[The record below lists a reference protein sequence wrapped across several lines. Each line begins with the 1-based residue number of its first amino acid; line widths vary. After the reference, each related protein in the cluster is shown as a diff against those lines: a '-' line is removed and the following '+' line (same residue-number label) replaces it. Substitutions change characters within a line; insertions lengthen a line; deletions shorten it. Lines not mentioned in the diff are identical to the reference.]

1 MSMNLLSVD
10 NLSVTLRENKQKL
23 VRNVSFSVSSG
34 GKLTLLGQSGSG
46 KTMSCRA
53 ILGLLNSHSFQ
64 IGGTIDFDGQS
75 LPPLSEGRRKSIYGS
90 QIAFVPQNP
99 MTALDPSRTV
109 GHQMLQ
115 FIRLHQSMSVSDA
128 RSRYTAAL
136 SETGLMQPERILKSF
151 PHQLSGGMLQRVLIA
166 LAFAQN
172 VRLILAD
179 EPTTALDAVH
189 RDQAVELLCQL
200 QKRGCAVLLVTHD
213 FYVAKQMGGK
223 VLILKEGEAVE
234 QGDIGQVLTIPKAD
248 YTRELIDAAR
258 LEWR

>member
-1 MSMNLLSVD
+1 MSVNLLSVD
-10 NLSVTLRENKQKL
+10 KLSVTLRENKQKL
-23 VRNVSFSVSSG
+23 VRNVSFSIGDG

-53 ILGLLNSHSFQ
+53 ILGLLNSRSFQ
-64 IGGTIDFDGQS
+64 IDGTIEFDGNS
-75 LPPLSEGRRKSIYGS
+75 LLSLAEGQRKKVYGN
-90 QIAFVPQNP
+90 QIAFIPQNP

-128 RSRYTAAL
+128 RSRYIAAL

-172 VRLILAD
+172 ARLILAD
-179 EPTTALDAVH
+179 EPTTALDAIH
-189 RDQAVELLCQL
+189 RDQAVELLCKL
-200 QKRGCAVLLVTHD
+200 QKQGCAVLLVTHD
-213 FYVAKQMGGK
+213 FYVAEQMGGD
-223 VLILKEGEAVE
+223 VLILKDGEAVE
-234 QGDIGQVLTIPKAD
+234 QGGIGQVLTAPKAD
-248 YTRELIDAAR
+248 YTKELIDAAR
-258 LEWR
+258 LDWR